1 MSGAMSQSVLIAF
14 VMFAAVMFFTPG
26 PNNIMLMASGL
37 NYGFR
42 RTLPHVAGVTLGFSF
57 LVAVIGFGLGAV
69 FAAYPVLHTILRY
82 AGIAY
87 LVYLAIVIAMSAPAE
102 TGEGSKGRPMTFLG
116 AALFQWVNVK
126 GWVIA
131 VGAVTA
137 YAAIA
142 AYPLNVALLSIML
155 FVVGLGSSITWVLL
169 GTSLQALVKSPRAV
183 RIFNIVMA
191 LLLLA
196 SLYPVLREP

>member
-1 MSGAMSQSVLIAF
+1 MISSSLTLAFIAF
-14 VMFAAVMFFTPG
+14 AAAALFTPG

-69 FAAYPVLHTILRY
+69 FAAYPVIHTVLKY
-82 AGIAY
+82 AGTAY
-87 LVYLAIVIAMSAPAE
+87 LIYLAILIAMSGPAQ
-102 TGEGSKGRPMTFLG
+102 TQDGVDGKPMTFLG
-116 AALFQWVNVK
+116 AALFQWINVK

-142 AYPLNVALLSIML
+142 SYPLNVVLLSIL
-155 FVVGLGSSITWVLL
+155 LLLVGLLSSIAWVLL
-169 GTSLQALVKSPRAV
+169 GTSLQPLVKSPRAV
-183 RIFNIVMA
+183 RIFNVVMA

-196 SLYPVLREP
+196 SLYPVLKEP